1 MKGKDVLKLLKV
13 TRPTLCR
20 YVKEGK
26 IRAIKIN
33 RTKLDYNEEDVFK
46 LAGIENRANG
56 VIYARVST
64 NKQKSSLQNQIDTLL
79 QYADSNGVQIDKIYK
94 IYKDIASGL
103 NFDRGEFQSLLSDVI
118 QYKVKT
124 IFITDKDRFSRIS
137 FNMWKKLFSYFN
149 CEIVVLNDVKEIND
163 SEEKEIFED
172 IISMLHSF
180 AMRMYS
186 KRRKNKLKLL
196 EENLQVEQQ

>member
-1 MKGKDVLKLLKV
+1 MKGKDILKLLKV

-20 YVKEGK
+20 YVREGK

-46 LAGIENRANG
+46 LAGIENRAKG

-79 QYADSNGVQIDKIYK
+79 QYANSNGVQIDKIYK
-94 IYKDIASGL
+94 DVASGL
-103 NFDRGEFQSLLSDVI
+103 NFDSGEFQTLLSDVI

-124 IFITDKDRFSRIS
+124 VFITNKDRFSRIS
-137 FNMWKKLFSYFN
+137 FNMWKELFSYFN
-149 CEIVVLNDVKEIND
+149 CEIVVLNDIKEIND

-172 IISMLHSF
+172 IISMIHCF

-196 EENLQVEQQ
+196 EENLQIEQQ

>member
-1 MKGKDVLKLLKV
+1 MDVQSFLNNDKLLYLLQKFK
-13 TRPTLCR
+13 TQLSG
-20 YVKEGK
+20 YVKKVDGK
-26 IRAIKIN
+26 GLSTN
-33 RTKLDYNEEDVFK
+33 DYTTEEKNK
-46 LAGIENRANG
+46 LAGIENRAKG

-79 QYADSNGVQIDKIYK
+79 QYANSNGVQVDKIYK
-94 IYKDIASGL
+94 DVASGL

-118 QYKVKT
+118 KYKVKT
-124 IFITDKDRFSRIS
+124 VFITNKDRFSRIS
-137 FNMWKKLFSYFN
+137 FNMWKELFSYFN
-149 CEIVVLNDVKEIND
+149 CEIVVLNDIKEIND

-172 IISMLHSF
+172 IISMLHCF

>member
-13 TRPTLCR
+13 TRPTICR
-20 YVKEGK
+20 YVREGK
-26 IRAIKIN
+26 IRAIKVN

-46 LAGIENRANG
+46 LAGIENRAKG

-79 QYADSNGVQIDKIYK
+79 QYANSNGVQIDK

-149 CEIVVLNDVKEIND
+149 CEIVVLNDIKEIND

-172 IISMLHSF
+172 IISMLHGF

>member
-26 IRAIKIN
+26 IRAIKVN

-46 LAGIENRANG
+46 LAGIENRAKG

-79 QYADSNGVQIDKIYK
+79 QYAGYNGVQIDK

-149 CEIVVLNDVKEIND
+149 CEIVVLNDVN
-163 SEEKEIFED
+163 
-172 IISMLHSF
+172 
-180 AMRMYS
+180 
-186 KRRKNKLKLL
+186 
-196 EENLQVEQQ
+196 